1 MLCSTRLFLS
11 PIITD
16 RIIVQQVAKTLPI
29 VTALEIP
36 DFTLQHS
43 LFCSVQGLVRRKR
56 RQALFFRRFY
66 SSLHVYLLL
75 KGGHE
80 FLL

>member
-1 MLCSTRLFLS
+1 MRQGYFSRQLS
-11 PIITD
+11 D
-16 RIIVQQVAKTLPI
+16 RIIVQQVAKTLLPI

-43 LFCSVQGLVRRKR
+43 LFCSVQRLVRRKR